1 MKKGLRGVTVIEI
14 LIGLL
19 IVGIILGSVIGSPLY
34 NCKICSDKTK
44 GMGFPHKWG
53 WFSGCMIDVNG
64 SWMPLDNYR
73 YFEGDK

>member
-1 MKKGLRGVTVIEI
+1 MKFAIVTIT
-14 LIGLL
+14 L
-19 IVGIILGSVIGSPLY
+19 IVIVLAAIIAGCYGCD
-34 NCKICSDKTK
+34 CKTCNEQTK

-53 WFSGCMIDVNG
+53 IFSGCMIEVNG